1 MLKVPE
7 SPGSVSAACIELE
20 NTVVYKDP
28 ATELAFRTSLIVQEL
43 GLKVYGWN
51 FECKIDVSG
60 CDDRKMWL
68 MCA

>member
-1 MLKVPE
+1 M
-7 SPGSVSAACIELE
+7 
-20 NTVVYKDP
+20 VYKEP

-51 FECKIDVSG
+51 FECNIDVSG
-60 CDDRKMWL
+60 RDDRKMWL